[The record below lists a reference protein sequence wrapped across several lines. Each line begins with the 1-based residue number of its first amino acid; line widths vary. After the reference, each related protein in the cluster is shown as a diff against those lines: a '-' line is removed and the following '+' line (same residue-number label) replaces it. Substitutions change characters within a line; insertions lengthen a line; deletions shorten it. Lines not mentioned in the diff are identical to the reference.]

1 VGGASSAGQL
11 PRTVLLAPHNGG
23 LAMARALRARGERPV
38 VLACPAAAHVAAT
51 RGVES
56 EVLPTVVA
64 GRERWIERVSAQ
76 GEAIV
81 IPGTDDS
88 SDFLARERDTL
99 PASIR
104 TFEGSDGVH
113 LALMSKPESHA
124 IAERA
129 GVRWPRSFDVTTV
142 AELEQ
147 VAAATS
153 YPCIAKPALSHRW
166 RMVFGEERVLLA
178 PSAEELVE
186 HGLRALDRELD
197 LVVSEYVP
205 GPDSAVEEAILVR
218 AADGSYPVEFG
229 CHKLRQHPP
238 GFGAASLCE
247 TAPIPETMAIAK
259 QLLDAAGFVGVVGVE
274 TKRHAETGER
284 FFLDANVRLP
294 TQWGLGDAAGGDSS
308 WRLCATL
315 AGISLGEQ
323 PPIKPGVRLVYPQL
337 ELHAAIDGLRAR
349 DGDGPSLT
357 ERLRGWRGAGD
368 LGIADPR
375 DPGPALALVRGSVAM
390 RVAGLRRRRVANTSD
405 PS

>member
-1 VGGASSAGQL
+1 MSATGSAGQL

-23 LAMARALRARGERPV
+23 LAMARALRRRGERPV

-64 GRERWIERVSAQ
+64 GRERWLERVSAQ

-81 IPGTDDS
+81 VPGTDDA
-88 SDFLARERDTL
+88 SDFLAHERERL

-104 TFEGSDGVH
+104 TFESADGVH
-113 LALMSKPESHA
+113 LALMSKPGSHA
-124 IAERA
+124 LAEQA
-129 GVRWPRSFDVTTV
+129 GVRWPRSFDVAGT
-142 AELEQ
+142 AELDE
-147 VAAATS
+147 VAATID

-178 PSAEELVE
+178 QSAEQLVA
-186 HGLRALDRELD
+186 HGLRALEHELD

-205 GPDSAVEEAILVR
+205 GGDDAVEEAILVR

-229 CHKLRQHPP
+229 CHKLRQYPS

-247 TAPIPETMAIAK
+247 TAPIPETIEIAK
-259 QLLDAAGFVGVVGVE
+259 RLLDAAGFVGVAGVE

-284 FFLDANVRLP
+284 YFLDANVRLP

-315 AGISLGEQ
+315 AGIAVGEQ
-323 PPIKPGVRLVYPQL
+323 PPIEPGVRLVYPQL
-337 ELHAAIDGLRAR
+337 EVHAAIDGLRR
-349 DGDGPSLT
+349 RNGGGPSLT
-357 ERLRGWRGAGD
+357 ERLGGWRGAGD

-375 DPGPALALVRGSVAM
+375 DPGPGIALLSGSARMRFAL
-390 RVAGLRRRRVANTSD
+390 LKRRLAKTSD

>member
-1 VGGASSAGQL
+1 VAATGSAGQL

-23 LAMARALRARGERPV
+23 LAMARALRRRGERPV

-64 GRERWIERVSAQ
+64 GRERWFERVAAQ

-81 IPGTDDS
+81 VPGTDDA
-88 SDFLARERDTL
+88 SDFLAGERERL
-99 PASIR
+99 PESIR
-104 TFEGSDGVH
+104 TFESLDGVH

-124 IAERA
+124 LAERA
-129 GVRWPRSFDVTTV
+129 GVRWPRSFDVTTT
-142 AELEQ
+142 AELDE
-147 VAAATS
+147 VAATID

-166 RMVFGEERVLLA
+166 RMVFGEDRVLLA
-178 PSAEELVE
+178 NSAEELVP
-186 HGLRALDRELD
+186 HCLRALEHELE

-205 GPDSAVEEAILVR
+205 GPDGAVEEAILVR
-218 AADGSYPVEFG
+218 APDGSYPVEFG
-229 CHKLRQHPP
+229 CHKLRQHPA

-247 TAPIPETMAIAK
+247 TAPIPETIALAK
-259 QLLDAAGFVGVVGVE
+259 RLLDAVGFVGVAGVE

-284 FFLDANVRLP
+284 YFLDANVRLP

-315 AGISLGEQ
+315 AGIEVGPQ
-323 PPIKPGVRLVYPQL
+323 PPIEPGVKLVYPQL
-337 ELHAAIDGLRAR
+337 ELHAAIDSRR
-349 DGDGPSLT
+349 NGDAGPSLT
-357 ERLRGWRGAGD
+357 ERLRSWRGAGD

-375 DPGPALALVRGSVAM
+375 DPGPALSVVGQAIRVRA
-390 RVAGLRRRRVANTSD
+390 RELRKR
-405 PS
+405 